1 MSSGFVRGSVSMYDI
16 DCILIVWEG
25 SELLLDYVM
34 LDVSRVL
41 RSNMS
46 GPITVQI
53 RMKYNNLILAGHQQ
67 PSKALRFLM
76 WSPT

>member
-1 MSSGFVRGSVSMYDI
+1 MNYGFVRGFVSMYDI
-16 DCILIVWEG
+16 VAGLRHARSKC
-25 SELLLDYVM
+25 
-34 LDVSRVL
+34 VSGL
-41 RSNMS
+41 KSNMS
-46 GPITVQI
+46 GPIAVQI